1 MPSRRASGGKGSS
14 PTAYSEVSN
23 STENNERRRQ
33 QIERQISSGSIRLRT
48 GSTGHKPLKNEDV
61 DLEDD
66 PIEVWIMYDI
76 SVEPILNV
84 NHQVLRVSIITVVVL
99 VFGKA
104 SDRG

>member
-14 PTAYSEVSN
+14 PPAYSEVSN

-66 PIEVWIMYDI
+66 PIEVWYFRRANMKCLA
-76 SVEPILNV
+76 SNV
-84 NHQVLRVSIITVVVL
+84 ITENR
-99 VFGKA
+99 A
-104 SDRG
+104 YQ

>member
-14 PTAYSEVSN
+14 PPAYSEVSN

-76 SVEPILNV
+76 SFILLPF
-84 NHQVLRVSIITVVVL
+84 NH
-99 VFGKA
+99 
-104 SDRG
+104 